1 MLVDN
6 TLQKLSTD
14 TCENFQLYFYKN
26 FFNPVKNSNILNHE
40 HLTKKTLE
48 ILLNEILST
57 DQNNN
62 ERRVVKF
69 SEEFKM

>member
-1 MLVDN
+1 MLVEN

-14 TCENFQLYFYKN
+14 TCGNFQLYFYKN
-26 FFNPVKNSNILNHE
+26 LFNPVKNSSILNHE
-40 HLTKKTLE
+40 HLTKETLE

-62 ERRVVKF
+62 ECRVVKF
-69 SEEFKM
+69 SKESNM